1 MLDDGPTFRELSI
14 TDNDPALQEYY
25 RQILNTIEQLT
36 ANGKAENTI
45 RQVAYALKR
54 LNSATDLMN
63 PEAVKLYIGQLT
75 ISNQS
80 KQKLCNNYDYFV
92 KTNKLDW
99 KKPVYHWDTKIPIT
113 PTKQNVE
120 AIIASSTL
128 KTATIFTILSET
140 ALEGAELH
148 KIRQKDIDKEQ
159 GIITAEGNKGHRG
172 RSFKL
177 KQTTAEM
184 LRTYLGKYPKEQPF
198 PRPQIMA
205 EAWREA
211 RSRASKKLNNP
222 ELLKIPL
229 KSLRNYSAVQLYYQ
243 TQDPWRVMLH
253 LGHKKLETT
262 QHYISGM
269 IPQGE
274 AEYTCKTAKTTEEA
288 ITLIEAGFQYVNHI
302 GELALYRKRK

>member
-1 MLDDGPTFRELSI
+1 
-14 TDNDPALQEYY
+14 
-25 RQILNTIEQLT
+25 
-36 ANGKAENTI
+36 
-45 RQVAYALKR
+45 
-54 LNSATDLMN
+54 MN

-92 KTNKLDW
+92 KTNQLNW
-99 KKPVYHWDTKIPIT
+99 EKPVYHWDTKIPIT
-113 PTKQNVE
+113 PTKQSVE
-120 AIIASSTL
+120 AIISSATL
-128 KTATIFTILSET
+128 KTATIFTILAET

-148 KIRQKDIDKEQ
+148 KIRQKDIDKTQ

-177 KQTTAEM
+177 KQATAEM
-184 LRTYLGKYPKEQPF
+184 LRTYLGKYTKEHPF

-274 AEYTCKTAKTTEEA
+274 AEYTCKTAKTAEEA
-288 ITLIEAGFQYVNHI
+288 INLIEAGFQYVNHI